1 MASTQS
7 CKEKLSD
14 IFERSSF
21 ILSVS
26 GLFLLIG
33 MAVPAIAQERMPE
46 ISVDKMSAAQKKA
59 AEEFLAGRGKPVT
72 GPFIPLLRSPE
83 VLVRAKAMGDYLRFK
98 SALAPKLREFA
109 TLITAREWTQQF
121 EWYHHSEFATEAGL
135 NPAIIKAVAEGR
147 RPEGMSDGEEIIYD
161 FCTELHRNHSVSD
174 TTYNKA
180 ITAFGEQGTIDL
192 VSLTGYYTFVS
203 MILNVNRTGPPK
215 GVAPLLAP
223 FP

>member
-1 MASTQS
+1 MEPTQS
-7 CKEKLSD
+7 SKGKLGN
-14 IFERSSF
+14 ILERPNL
-21 ILSVS
+21 ILTVF
-26 GLFLLIG
+26 GVLLLIG
-33 MAVPAIAQERMPE
+33 MAVPAVTQERMPE
-46 ISVDKMSAAQKKA
+46 IPVDKMSVAQKKA

-147 RPEGMSDGEEIIYD
+147 RPEGMSDSEEIIYN
-161 FCTELHRNHSVSD
+161 FCTELQRNHSVSD

-180 ITAFGEQGTIDL
+180 IAAFGEQGTIDL

-215 GVAPLLAP
+215 GVAPLLAA

>member
-1 MASTQS
+1 MASTHGP
-7 CKEKLSD
+7 KWRLSD
-14 IFERSSF
+14 LIQRSTF

-33 MAVPAIAQERMPE
+33 VTAIAQERMPE

-59 AEEFLAGRGKPVT
+59 AEEFLTGRGKPVT

-135 NPAIIKAVAEGR
+135 GPAIIKAVAEGR
-147 RPEGMSDGEEIIYD
+147 RPEAMSDGEEIVYD

-203 MILNVNRTGPPK
+203 MILNVNRTGPPR
-215 GVAPLLAP
+215 GAAPLLAP
-223 FP
+223 FPK

>member
-1 MASTQS
+1 MEPTQS
-7 CKEKLSD
+7 CKGTLGN
-14 IFERSSF
+14 ILERSNF
-21 ILSVS
+21 ILRVS
-26 GLFLLIG
+26 GVLLLIG
-33 MAVPAIAQERMPE
+33 MAVAAMAQERMPE

-59 AEEFLAGRGKPVT
+59 AEEFLEGRGKPVT

-98 SALAPKLREFA
+98 SALPSKLRELA

-147 RPEGMSDGEEIIYD
+147 RPEGMSDSEAIIYN

-174 TTYNKA
+174 STYNKA
-180 ITAFGEQGTIDL
+180 IAAFGEQGTIDL

>member
-1 MASTQS
+1 MASARS
-7 CKEKLSD
+7 YKEKLSD

-21 ILSVS
+21 ILGVS

-33 MAVPAIAQERMPE
+33 MVVPAIAQERMPE

-83 VLVRAKAMGDYLRFK
+83 VLVRAKALGDYLRFK

-135 NPAIIKAVAEGR
+135 NQAIIKAVAEGR

-180 ITAFGEQGTIDL
+180 IAAFGEQGTIDL